1 MSICVGR
8 LDSVL
13 TIWQTMKIVVQLYLQ
28 DLEDYLLQ
36 VLLIYIPTVGQ
47 KLGND
52 ICVDCNVGIDLHD
65 LMSVS
70 KDLVEAEDVARK
82 AKILYNILSMCQKSL
97 TALEKCNKPVIAAVH
112 GPCLGAG
119 VDILTATDIRYCTS
133 DAWFQVKEVS
143 TIICYV
149 NTSLYL

>member
-1 MSICVGR
+1 MSICLGR
-8 LDSVL
+8 LDNVS
-13 TIWQTMKIVVQLYLQ
+13 TILQTMKIVVQLYLQ

-36 VLLIYIPTVGQ
+36 VLLIYIPIVAQ
-47 KLGND
+47 KVVND

-149 NTSLYL
+149 NTSL